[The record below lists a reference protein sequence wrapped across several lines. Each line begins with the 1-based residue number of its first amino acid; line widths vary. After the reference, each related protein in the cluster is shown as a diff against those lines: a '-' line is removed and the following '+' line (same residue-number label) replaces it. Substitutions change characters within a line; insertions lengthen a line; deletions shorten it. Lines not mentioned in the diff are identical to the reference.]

1 MREDFEQ
8 RTLVNRRS
16 LVLFG
21 VKGLLV
27 AAVAGRLYEFQ
38 VVDAARYQRLSND
51 NRISIRLLPPRR
63 GLIVDRFGKG
73 LAVNRPTYQLIM
85 TPEQTGDVEITLER
99 IAALIDLDDGTMARV
114 LRKTGVQEEFI
125 PVTVRQNLSW
135 QEVARIEVN
144 LPVLPGIVIETVPR
158 RHYPYA
164 GLVAHV
170 SGYVGEVSQ
179 AELEGDKV
187 LRFPGFRTG
196 KTGIEK
202 VYEQQ
207 LRGTP
212 GTRQVEVNAV
222 GRVVREIDRREDDP
236 GSDIRLTIDM
246 ALQEFA
252 VRRMENQTGSVVVLD
267 ALNGDVLTLASV
279 PSFDPNVFNF
289 GLTGDAWQ
297 ALLND
302 PRSPLLNKPVA
313 GQYPPASTFKM
324 MVALAAME
332 AGMVTPATKI
342 HCSGSFTLGDRTFRC
357 WRQWGHGEVD
367 LVDALKASCDVYFY
381 EVAHL
386 IGVDRIAAMA
396 RRFGLGETTGIELT
410 GERAGLVP
418 TAAWKQAVY
427 GEPWYGGDTINVGI
441 GQGDV
446 LTTPLQLAVMTARI
460 ANGHFRVT
468 PRLVRRPAGT
478 EVPEFATLDVDSTH
492 LQTVRQGM
500 VEVVNNA
507 DGGTAY
513 NARIQ
518 DDGMEMAGKT
528 GTSQVRRLRKEER
541 EGWLS
546 QEDVPWAERDHGLFV
561 GYAPHDKPRYV
572 AAAIVDHGGAGSGS
586 AAPVVRDVL
595 REAQRRQSV
604 RWNPGDNPAG
614 QAEGTA

>member
-21 VKGLLV
+21 VKGLMV

-85 TPEQTGDVEITLER
+85 TPEQTDDVEITLER
-99 IAALIDLDDGTMARV
+99 IATLIELDDGTMARV
-114 LRKTGVQEEFI
+114 LRKIGVQEGFI

-144 LPVLPGIVIETVPR
+144 LPVLPGIVIETVPH
-158 RHYPYA
+158 RHYPFA
-164 GLVAHV
+164 DLVAHV

-179 AELEGDKV
+179 AELEDDKV

-222 GRVVREIDRREDDP
+222 GRVIREIERREDDP

-252 VRRMENQTGSVVVLD
+252 VRRMENQTGSVAVLD
-267 ALNGDVLTLASV
+267 ARNGDVLTLASV

-297 ALLND
+297 TLLND

-324 MVALAAME
+324 IVALAALE
-332 AGMVTPATKI
+332 AGAVTPATKVN
-342 HCSGSFTLGDRTFRC
+342 CPGSFTLGDRTFRC
-357 WRQWGHGEVD
+357 WRRWGHGEVN
-367 LVDALKASCDVYFY
+367 LVDALRESCDVYFY

-396 RRFGLGETTGIELT
+396 RRFGLGESTGIELT

-418 TAAWKQAVY
+418 TAAWKRAVY

-446 LTTPLQLAVMTARI
+446 LTTPLQLALMTACI
-460 ANGHFRVT
+460 ANGQFRVT
-468 PRLVRRPAGT
+468 PRLVRHPAGK
-478 EVPEFATLDVDSTH
+478 EVPDFAALDVDSAH
-492 LQTVRQGM
+492 LQVVRQGM

-513 NARIQ
+513 TARIR
-518 DDGMEMAGKT
+518 DEGMEMAGKT
-528 GTSQVRRLRKEER
+528 GTSQVRRLRKAER
-541 EGWLS
+541 EGRS
-546 QEDVPWAERDHGLFV
+546 SEEDVPWAERDHGLFV
-561 GYAPHDKPRYV
+561 GYAPLAEPRYV
-572 AAAIVDHGGAGSGS
+572 AAAIVDHGGAGSSS

-604 RWNPGDNPAG
+604 RWNTGDG
-614 QAEGTA
+614 AEGAG

>member
-63 GLIVDRFGKG
+63 GLIVDRFGKV

-85 TPEQTGDVEITLER
+85 TPEQTGDVETTLDR
-99 IAALIDLDDGTMARV
+99 IASLIDLDDGAIAKV
-114 LRKTGVQEEFI
+114 LRKTEIQEGFI
-125 PVTVRQNLSW
+125 PVTVRQNLLW

-144 LPVLPGIVIETVPR
+144 LPVLPGIVIETVPH
-158 RHYPYA
+158 RHYPFA

-179 AELEGDKV
+179 SELEGDKV

-202 VYEQQ
+202 VYEHQ

-222 GRVVREIDRREDDP
+222 GRVIREIERREDDP

-252 VRRMENQTGSVVVLD
+252 VRRMATQTGSVVVLD
-267 ALNGDVLTLASV
+267 ARNGDVLTLASV

-324 MVALAAME
+324 IVALAALE
-332 AGMVTPATKI
+332 AGVVTTGTRI
-342 HCSGSFTLGDRTFRC
+342 HCPGSFTLGDRTFRC
-357 WRQWGHGEVD
+357 WRHWGHGDVN

-381 EVAHL
+381 AVAHL
-386 IGVDRIAAMA
+386 VGVDRIAAMA

-418 TAAWKQAVY
+418 TANWKQAVY
-427 GEPWYGGDTINVGI
+427 GEPWYGGDTVNVGI

-446 LTTPLQLAVMTARI
+446 LTTPLQLAVMTARL
-460 ANGHFRVT
+460 ANGQFRVT
-468 PRLVRRPAGT
+468 PRLVRHSAGA
-478 EVPEFATLDVDSTH
+478 EVPGFDSLDVDAAY
-492 LQTVRQGM
+492 LRAVRQGM

-507 DGGTAY
+507 EGGTAY
-513 NARIQ
+513 GARIE
-518 DDGMEMAGKT
+518 DMGMEMAGKT

-541 EGWLS
+541 EGRLNT
-546 QEDVPWAERDHGLFV
+546 EDIPWTERDHGLFV
-561 GYAPHDKPRYV
+561 GYAPLDEPRYV
-572 AAAIVDHGGAGSGS
+572 AAVIVDHGGAGSGS

-595 REAQRRQSV
+595 REAQRRQSI
-604 RWNPGDNPAG
+604 RWNTDDA
-614 QAEGTA
+614 ASGTT